1 VACVLLAI
9 VVGCDCA
16 PNPYASLSAYQ
27 APIGGGAA
35 PSQNTSISWMVKRRE
50 ITKSRKTAP
59 PSQIMPQ
66 NISEKSNLP
75 QFFHR
80 LMEYDADS
88 KI

>member
-1 VACVLLAI
+1 
-9 VVGCDCA
+9 
-16 PNPYASLSAYQ
+16 
-27 APIGGGAA
+27 
-35 PSQNTSISWMVKRRE
+35 MVKRRE

-59 PSQIMPQ
+59 PSQIMPK